1 MLKINP
7 NTAWPLLF
15 CSFLCI
21 SSVMAQEAS
30 SFPAGSPPSVNGP
43 VQQSGLLISGFVDA
57 YYQNSFTNTVFPTS
71 FTPNDKSFSLG
82 MANLVLAKEGKVGF
96 VADIAFGP
104 RAEAANGYA
113 GTALSFIKQ
122 MFVSYAATD
131 NLKITLGNFGTHL
144 GYEVIDSKS
153 NFNYSTSYMFSYG
166 PFFHT
171 GIKANLSLGEKFGVM
186 AGVFNDTDTK
196 IDMVRGKHLGAQF
209 SYIHGG
215 LSAYLNYIGGRI
227 SDKTDLE
234 EETFGH
240 QLDLTASYQVNDDF
254 GLGLNATMKNIMP
267 ITGMTQS
274 WSGIALY
281 AKYALGKTITVGAR
295 GEIIKDSDGL
305 ILGIEQDYISAITL
319 SGNIRLG
326 NLTVIPEFRID
337 SATKGMAF
345 TTIGGSPINNAS
357 GAIIAVVYSF

>member
-1 MLKINP
+1 MLKINL
-7 NTAWPLLF
+7 NTAWPF
-15 CSFLCI
+15 FLCLFLSLPSLI
-21 SSVMAQEAS
+21 AQEAS
-30 SFPAGSPPSVNGP
+30 DFSAGSPPALAGP
-43 VQQSGLLISGFVDA
+43 IQQSGLLISGFVDA
-57 YYQNSFTNTVFPTS
+57 YYQNSFNNTIFPTS

-122 MFVSYAATD
+122 MFVSYAASD

-153 NFNYSTSYMFSYG
+153 NFNYSTSYMFSFG

-171 GIKANLSLGEKFGVM
+171 GIKANLSIGEKFGVM
-186 AGVFNDTDTK
+186 AGIFNDTDTK
-196 IDMVRGKHLGAQF
+196 IDLVRGKHLGAQF
-209 SYIHGG
+209 SYINGG

-227 SDKTDLE
+227 SDKTDVA

-240 QLDLTASYQVNDDF
+240 QWDITASYQVNEDL
-254 GLGLNATMKNIMP
+254 GLGLNATIKNLMP
-267 ITGMTQS
+267 LAGTTRS

-281 AKYALGKTITVGAR
+281 TKYALGKTITVGAR
-295 GEIIKDSDGL
+295 GEIIKDTDGL
-305 ILGIEQDYISAITL
+305 ILGIEQDYISALTL

-337 SATKGMAF
+337 SASQASAF
-345 TTIGGSPINNAS
+345 TNLAGSPLSKAS